1 MTNLNFRTVIKAVG
15 TGPKGNRDLSKKE
28 IEFTINSILNRTFS
42 DAQIGAFLQAWRL
55 GGESHISLK
64 YAYDLIVNK
73 IVAKNIEKN
82 SILLAYAYDGK
93 IRNPYLLILAS
104 KFLKETKISLSIDK
118 IIPAKNG
125 VTTDD
130 LYKNKLLNNV
140 VLNDRADYLKEL
152 SNLSTLRNELELRT
166 AFNTIEKLLNPANSR
181 YAIVGYTHGAY
192 KEFYTSLRKS
202 AGVERLVVVKGGD
215 EGSPDISKPC
225 KIYVINETK
234 EFEIDLKLKDFD
246 IVGIATKYN
255 KTKDEIISLMSHND
269 IDEKL
274 IKLNTALLL
283 VASTKFD
290 DINEA
295 YNSVI

>member
-73 IVAKNIEKN
+73 TVAKNIEKN

-130 LYKNKLLNNV
+130 LYMGTSKNP
-140 VLNDRADYLKEL
+140 RH
-152 SNLSTLRNELELRT
+152 S
-166 AFNTIEKLLNPANSR
+166 
-181 YAIVGYTHGAY
+181 
-192 KEFYTSLRKS
+192 
-202 AGVERLVVVKGGD
+202 
-215 EGSPDISKPC
+215 
-225 KIYVINETK
+225 
-234 EFEIDLKLKDFD
+234 
-246 IVGIATKYN
+246 
-255 KTKDEIISLMSHND
+255 
-269 IDEKL
+269 
-274 IKLNTALLL
+274 
-283 VASTKFD
+283 
-290 DINEA
+290 
-295 YNSVI
+295 